1 MIKIIEKYTGKKAS
15 YKYESFH
22 KADMKSTW
30 ADINKAKNLLYWQ
43 PQVGLQEGIKRTV
56 QWMQANWDWIK
67 NIKV

>member
-1 MIKIIEKYTGKKAS
+1 
-15 YKYESFH
+15 
-22 KADMKSTW
+22 MKSTW